1 MKNVALV
8 TFKNSSFRPVAFDT
22 FEAAKLSWQ
31 ISYSRSSPPADIR
44 FEPLG
49 EFQATW
55 REGDCTVFVNDVA
68 VATITHLEVFDRPE
82 QL

>member
-1 MKNVALV
+1 MSNVFLV
-8 TFKNSSFRPVAFDT
+8 TFKHSSFRPVAFLT
-22 FEAAKLSWQ
+22 LEAAKASWQ
-31 ISYSRSSPPADIR
+31 NSYSRSSPPADIR